1 MHGERC
7 SGVQCG
13 LGWDQHRRW
22 PHHRQTD
29 AQLRRSVKLAES
41 WKPGGGGGTTLT
53 EDIAFG
59 DQKRVGQGHLICIV
73 FEKETEQSTNSG
85 FLFPDF
91 CVYCF
96 TEVFTSAEV
105 QPSKSQG
112 GRVSMGPTAPWHP
125 VAKGGQNALHALG
138 SEGHSMLGG

>member
-1 MHGERC
+1 M
-7 SGVQCG
+7 
-13 LGWDQHRRW
+13 
-22 PHHRQTD
+22 
-29 AQLRRSVKLAES
+29 
-41 WKPGGGGGTTLT
+41 
-53 EDIAFG
+53 
-59 DQKRVGQGHLICIV
+59 GQGQLICIV

-112 GRVSMGPTAPWHP
+112 GRASMGPAAPWHP
-125 VAKGGQNALHALG
+125 VAKGGVDRKLSTPSAPRDTACSASDVLRAADKSRLHSDRSQSPLQTFSWPG
-138 SEGHSMLGG
+138 SVLNTAGCHTLTDF

>member
-1 MHGERC
+1 MR
-7 SGVQCG
+7 
-13 LGWDQHRRW
+13 
-22 PHHRQTD
+22 
-29 AQLRRSVKLAES
+29 
-41 WKPGGGGGTTLT
+41 GGGPEATLT

-59 DQKRVGQGHLICIV
+59 GQKGVGQGHLICIV

-96 TEVFTSAEV
+96 TEVFTSAKV

-112 GRVSMGPTAPWHP
+112 GRASMGPAAPWHP
-125 VAKGGQNALHALG
+125 VAKGGVDRKL
-138 SEGHSMLGG
+138 SMLSADVLRATDKPRLHSDRSQSPRQPSPGLGLP